1 MFSSLQPATTHFQD
15 YELVCHCFGHTKK
28 DIERDIDQFGHSSI
42 MEQIQ
47 QAKKIKGCQRRAAG
61 KKIDEEKSYR
71 LSMPLKRLNNE
82 KRFCHR

>member
-47 QAKKIKGCQRRAAG
+47 QAKKIKGCHCATKNPKG
-61 KKIDEEKSYR
+61 T
-71 LSMPLKRLNNE
+71 
-82 KRFCHR
+82 

>member
-15 YELVCHCFGHTKK
+15 YELVCHCFSHTKK

-47 QAKKIKGCQRRAAG
+47 QAKN
-61 KKIDEEKSYR
+61 
-71 LSMPLKRLNNE
+71 LNP
-82 KRFCHR
+82 